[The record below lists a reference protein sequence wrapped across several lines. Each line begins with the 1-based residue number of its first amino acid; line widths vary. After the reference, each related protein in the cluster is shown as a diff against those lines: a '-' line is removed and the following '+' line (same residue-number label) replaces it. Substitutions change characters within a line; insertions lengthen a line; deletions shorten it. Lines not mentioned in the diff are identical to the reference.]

1 MARMNQTAAEWHRAL
16 LMQEV
21 RPTGGAALDQIF
33 IASGGA
39 TVLTLLLLLLGY
51 AHRTGRTRLLERAA
65 ALSQRVLPR
74 GLPGWVALPQIV
86 AMISLLTALLGMY
99 WDISLHITQGRDE
112 GPLANIAHYPI
123 LIGLFGLFTAGMLAV
138 VLPKDEPVGGA
149 AVRITRDWYAPVSG
163 LLLAGAG
170 FYALLGFPL
179 DDVWHRIF
187 GQDVTLWGPTHL
199 MLIGGAGLSLVAVA
213 LLEREGRLA
222 RSDLGEPGALPRFA
236 HRGMAIGG
244 LLVGLS
250 VFQAEFDFGV
260 QQFRMVHQPFLIAV
274 AVGCALVVARLWAGR
289 GAALF
294 VVGFYVLV
302 RGGVAV
308 LVGPVLGE
316 QFATIPLHVVEALC
330 VEAAALLLAR
340 RALALGVVSGL
351 LIGTVGYA
359 SEYAW
364 TQLAFPLP
372 WTPDM
377 ALEGAAM
384 AVAGGVAGGVLGA
397 LLAGAL
403 RGALPR
409 RQVSVPLFGG
419 ALVVI
424 ALAVTNALVG
434 TAPPVQATVTL
445 TDVRGGPQDRTGHAV
460 VRMSPAGTGQDSTWL
475 TMTGW
480 QGGDLHVDR
489 LTPIGPDTY
498 RTNEPMPLHGTW
510 KTMIRFHE
518 GRAMVAVP
526 VYMPADEALGVPA
539 VTADPQFTRDS
550 QPEWQVLQRETKQDI
565 PSWLWVTCSL
575 VVLACSLALVLS
587 LGWGAQRIGRVG
599 AGAPEPSPEPERTAT

>member
-1 MARMNQTAAEWHRAL
+1 
-16 LMQEV
+16 
-21 RPTGGAALDQIF
+21 
-33 IASGGA
+33 
-39 TVLTLLLLLLGY
+39 
-51 AHRTGRTRLLERAA
+51 
-65 ALSQRVLPR
+65 
-74 GLPGWVALPQIV
+74 
-86 AMISLLTALLGMY
+86 
-99 WDISLHITQGRDE
+99 
-112 GPLANIAHYPI
+112 
-123 LIGLFGLFTAGMLAV
+123 
-138 VLPKDEPVGGA
+138 
-149 AVRITRDWYAPVSG
+149 
-163 LLLAGAG
+163 
-170 FYALLGFPL
+170 
-179 DDVWHRIF
+179 
-187 GQDVTLWGPTHL
+187 
-199 MLIGGAGLSLVAVA
+199 
-213 LLEREGRLA
+213 
-222 RSDLGEPGALPRFA
+222 
-236 HRGMAIGG
+236 
-244 LLVGLS
+244 
-250 VFQAEFDFGV
+250 
-260 QQFRMVHQPFLIAV
+260 
-274 AVGCALVVARLWAGR
+274 
-289 GAALF
+289 
-294 VVGFYVLV
+294 
-302 RGGVAV
+302 
-308 LVGPVLGE
+308 
-316 QFATIPLHVVEALC
+316 
-330 VEAAALLLAR
+330 
-340 RALALGVVSGL
+340 
-351 LIGTVGYA
+351 
-359 SEYAW
+359 
-364 TQLAFPLP
+364 
-372 WTPDM
+372 M